1 MKSKDQLYRGIA
13 EDSTLAFI
21 CAGCLAIVALTI
33 SCSTLNPEQAR
44 ISVMASEPDAEIIID
59 DVLAGYGKVDTM
71 IDRRKDT
78 SIRVQKDG
86 FYPEERTIN
95 PVRSNEDL
103 AKKNIVICLYAERVP
118 TQDYSHAGM
127 NTWNRQPP
135 SDAPTCAILAFDVKS
150 ESPTDLQSILADR
163 FKVEVGRM
171 GKYRIVDRARMTDI
185 LSERN
190 FSHSNQ
196 VRQGAV
202 EVGNLLGVQY
212 VIYGSAAKV
221 GSLYTANVYLVSVET
236 GAQVASATVDV
247 EGEFE
252 DLLVT
257 GMAEAASKL
266 LHKEVLPNNVVE

>member
-1 MKSKDQLYRGIA
+1 MN
-13 EDSTLAFI
+13 LAFI
-21 CAGCLAIVALTI
+21 YAGYLTIVALTI
-33 SCSTLNPEQAR
+33 GCSTLNPEQAR

-59 DVLAGYGKVDTM
+59 DVLAGYGKVDKM

-78 SIRVQKDG
+78 LIRVQKDG
-86 FYPEERTIN
+86 FYSEERIIKHK
-95 PVRSNEDL
+95 RSNEDL
-103 AKKNIVICLYAERVP
+103 AKKNIVICLYEEKMP
-118 TQDYSHAGM
+118 TQDHSHAGS
-127 NTWNRQPP
+127 NTWSGQSPR
-135 SDAPTCAILAFDVKS
+135 DAPTCAILAFDVKS
-150 ESPTDLQSILADR
+150 ESSADLQSILADR

-171 GKYRIVDRARMTDI
+171 GKYQIVDRARMTDI
-185 LSERN
+185 LNEWN
-190 FSHSNQ
+190 FSQSGQ
-196 VRQGAV
+196 VGQGAV

-212 VIYGSAAKV
+212 VVYGSAAKV

-266 LHKEVLPNNVVE
+266 LLNKVLPNNTVE